1 MNKTRWDGLPADIQK
16 AFKDASGR
24 DWWGKVGTYW
34 RAGDDFG
41 ISLAVKAGKKHITLS
56 EAETKVFLDTLAPV
70 VDKWVAEVKGKGID
84 GAALVAKA
92 RALSA
97 KNAE

>member
-1 MNKTRWDGLPADIQK
+1 MNQARWDGLPADIQK
-16 AFKDASGR
+16 AFRDASGR

-34 RAGDDFG
+34 RAGEDFG
-41 ISLAVKAGKKHITLS
+41 IGLAVKAGKNHVTLS
-56 EAETKVFLDTLAPV
+56 EAETKVFLDTLEPV
-70 VDKWVAEVKGKGID
+70 VDKWIAEVGEKGID